1 MPREKFACIGE
12 LKHVA
17 RFSQTNKKKK
27 QKTIKKEKKTNKQD
41 GKTVVGSM
49 STVNW

>member
-1 MPREKFACIGE
+1 MCIN
-12 LKHVA
+12 
-17 RFSQTNKKKK
+17 TNQQKKK
-27 QKTIKKEKKTNKQD
+27 QKTKKKKTDKQW